1 MCSVNLQIFNSSINC
16 LSTISL
22 IVYLTDDTP
31 TICLWIGKVVRL
43 RILFDYLFSIY
54 LMIYKTYCIRKYH
67 NVVRTWK
74 KPRQFEINFLH
85 HVLRWEMMFHGNEK
99 PFNNFVLPEIRFIIQ
114 LKSYPIG
121 FILWCTLCEI
131 VIMMH
136 CTENLFLLIHYKLTA
151 NVHFVMCCFLCLS
164 IIINAFL
171 AVFDITP
178 MLQTLLTLI
187 TSKWF

>member
-1 MCSVNLQIFNSSINC
+1 M
-16 LSTISL
+16 IS
-22 IVYLTDDTP
+22 
-31 TICLWIGKVVRL
+31 K
-43 RILFDYLFSIY
+43 YLFAFYVMRYKIY
-54 LMIYKTYCIRKYH
+54 CTWKYH
-67 NVVRTWK
+67 NIVRTWK

-164 IIINAFL
+164 IIINAFFGCVRHYPYASNIINVNHFQMVL
-171 AVFDITP
+171 GS
-178 MLQTLLTLI
+178 MMY
-187 TSKWF
+187 